1 MSNDLISRDDAIQ
14 FLNDLNETRNIDYSV
29 YSDMFDYLDITPT
42 VYDID
47 KVVERL
53 QSEVICEKKGACMA
67 KRHKWIAEGLNRA
80 IEIVKGGG
88 MYEKSKET

>member
-53 QSEVICEKKGACMA
+53 EKYKEGHGTGYIAKAIEVI
-67 KRHKWIAEGLNRA
+67 IDDA
-80 IEIVKGGG
+80 IKIVKCGG

>member
-1 MSNDLISRDDAIQ
+1 MRLIDADK
-14 FLNDLNETRNIDYSV
+14 FYDRLNDMTKGAKPCVCKIID
-29 YSDMFDYLDITPT
+29 MCMTELDNQPT